1 MRKHTK
7 KIIAGVVCAAM
18 MASLGV
24 SVYSDNEEDTAAVE
38 ETADASAEEEVSDEE
53 PAEVITEEQ
62 AFAEME
68 LVTEN
73 SKLALYRGTD
83 RNDTRICLVDKN
95 SGKKWFSNPVNAQN
109 SNAKKAQKNDL
120 LSGMS
125 LIFAEPADR
134 RTTTVNSKQKAD
146 ITVESVTNGIKITY
160 NFKECGITVPVTIT
174 LEDDHLKLY
183 CNTSEIVEENPS
195 SSYGKLT
202 STLSF
207 MTSFGAADRDT
218 EGYFV
223 IPDGSGALI
232 NFNNEK
238 TGYKVYT
245 GPVYGSDITPVKTT
259 KSYVSQNVY
268 LNMFGIVEGD
278 SGLVVVADK
287 GDTAASINAYVAGEI
302 NTDYNGCYFSF
313 ETRTSDEYL
322 MGGGES
328 NPLKVFE
335 KHGILVPEIELRYY
349 PVSSD
354 DGSDIDYVD
363 IADKYREYL
372 TDSCGVTQ
380 SPKVE
385 ENPLYIN
392 FYGATIKKK
401 SILGIPVNVKEEVTG
416 FDDAQDILE
425 ELNSYGVSDMVVSYK
440 DWTSTDIGEKIT
452 DTASAASIL
461 GGSGDFK
468 KLMEYAEANNIAIYP
483 DVDNQTFKSSLK
495 YPTITN
501 TAIRVS
507 NAYSRQ
513 IVYDLAHGVE
523 NKYYSSMSLFSP
535 ASYEKTYAKL
545 INSYQKKGLT
555 NISLG
560 TLANTIYG
568 DYGKKAVSRE
578 MSKEIIKDIY
588 SNAQSTVGSV
598 MADGGNKYVLPYV
611 DTVSNIP
618 ISSSKYDIFDEE
630 IPFYQ
635 IVLHG
640 LIPCS
645 TTAINGEPDIADAV
659 LTAISCGS
667 NITFD
672 FIGVEASELKD
683 TRYDQYFYANYENWA
698 EDAAGAYRL
707 QNDILSDVADRTI
720 VEYNISADGNEI
732 ETVYDDNT
740 TTVVNFENDTV
751 KLNGTTYKLADYFS
765 EGVVGE

>member
-7 KIIAGVVCAAM
+7 KIIAGIVCAAM
-18 MASLGV
+18 MTSLGV
-24 SVYSDNEEDTAAVE
+24 SVYSDNEEETSVE
-38 ETADASAEEEVSDEE
+38 ETAGDTSSEEEASDEE
-53 PAEVITEEQ
+53 PQEVITEEQ

-73 SKLALYRGTD
+73 DKLALYRSSEKNST
-83 RNDTRICLVDKN
+83 NLCLVDKN

-109 SNAKKAQKNDL
+109 SKAKKAQKNDL

-125 LIFAEPADR
+125 LIYAEPADR
-134 RTTTVNSKQKAD
+134 RTTTVNSKAKAD
-146 ITVESVTNGIKITY
+146 VTLENAQNGIKIIY
-160 NFKECGITVPVTIT
+160 EFAECGITVPVTIT
-174 LEDDHLKLY
+174 LEADHLKLY
-183 CNTSEIVEENPS
+183 CNTAEIVENYPS
-195 SSYGKLT
+195 SSSGKLT

-218 EGYFV
+218 DGYFV

-238 TGYKVYT
+238 IGYKVYS
-245 GPVYGSDITPVKTT
+245 GAVYGSDITPVKTT
-259 KSYVSQNVY
+259 KRYVSENVY

-354 DGSDIDYVD
+354 DGSDIDYID
-363 IADKYREYL
+363 IADTYRDYL
-372 TDSCGVTQ
+372 TGSCGVET
-380 SPKVE
+380 SPKLD
-385 ENPLYIN
+385 ENPLYLN
-392 FYGATIKKK
+392 FYGAAIKKK

-416 FDDAQDILE
+416 FDDAMDILG
-425 ELNSYGVSDMVVSYK
+425 ELNGFGVNDMVVSYK
-440 DWTSTDIGEKIT
+440 DWTGTDIGEKIT
-452 DTASAASIL
+452 DKASPASTL
-461 GGSGDFK
+461 GGSGKFN
-468 KLMEYAEANNIAIYP
+468 KLMDYAESNNIAIYP
-483 DVDNQTFKSSLK
+483 DVENQTFKSSLK
-495 YPTITN
+495 YMTITN

-523 NKYYSSMSLFSP
+523 NKYYKSMSLFSP
-535 ASYEKTYAKL
+535 ASYDKAYSNL
-545 INSYQKKGLT
+545 IKSYQKKGLT

-560 TLANTIYG
+560 SLANTIYG

-578 MSKEIIKDIY
+578 MAKGYIEDIY
-588 SNAQSTVGSV
+588 SSAQSTVGSV

-618 ISSSKYDIFDEE
+618 ISSSKYDIFDQE

-645 TTAINGEPDIADAV
+645 TTAINAEPDIADAV

-672 FIGVEASELKD
+672 LIGIEASELKD
-683 TRYDQYFYANYENWA
+683 TKYDKYFYAYYGNWT

-707 QNDILSDVADRTI
+707 QNDILSDVADQKI

-732 ETVYDDNT
+732 ETVYEDNT
-740 TTVVNFENDTV
+740 TTVVNFEDDTV

-765 EGVVGE
+765 EGVVG

>member
-1 MRKHTK
+1 M
-7 KIIAGVVCAAM
+7 CAAM
-18 MASLGV
+18 MTSLGV
-24 SVYSDNEEDTAAVE
+24 SVYSDNEEEAAVE
-38 ETADASAEEEVSDEE
+38 EAAEDTSSSEEASDDE

-73 SKLALYRGTD
+73 DKLALYRSSE
-83 RNDTRICLVDKN
+83 RNSTSICLVDKN
-95 SGKKWFSNPVNAQN
+95 SGKKWFSNPVNAVN

-125 LIFAEPADR
+125 LVYAEPADR
-134 RTTTVNSKQKAD
+134 RTTTVNSKAKGD
-146 ITVESVTNGIKITY
+146 VTVENVQNGIKITY
-160 NFKECGITVPVTIT
+160 KFTECGITVPVTIT
-174 LEDDHLKLY
+174 LESDHLKLY
-183 CNTSEIVEENPS
+183 CNTSEIVEEHPS
-195 SSYGKLT
+195 TSSGKLT

-232 NFNNEK
+232 NFNNNK

-259 KSYVSQNVY
+259 KSYVSENVY

-354 DGSDIDYVD
+354 DGSDIDYID
-363 IADKYREYL
+363 IADTYRDYL
-372 TDSCGVTQ
+372 TGSCGVKT
-380 SPKVE
+380 SSKVD
-385 ENPLYIN
+385 ENPLYVN

-401 SILGIPVNVKEEVTG
+401 SILGIPVNVKEKVTG
-416 FDDAQDILE
+416 FDDALDILE
-425 ELNSYGVSDMVVSYK
+425 ELGGYGVDGMVVSYK
-440 DWTSTDIGEKIT
+440 DWTGTDIGEKIT
-452 DTASAASIL
+452 DKASPAGTL
-461 GGSGDFK
+461 GGSSKFN
-468 KLMEYAEANNIAIYP
+468 KLMDYAESNNIAIYP
-483 DVDNQTFKSSLK
+483 DVENMTFKSSLK
-495 YPTITN
+495 YMTITN
-501 TAIRVS
+501 TSIRVS

-523 NKYYSSMSLFSP
+523 NKYYKSMSLFSP
-535 ASYEKTYAKL
+535 ASYDKAYTNL
-545 INSYQKKGLT
+545 INSYQKKKIS

-560 TLANTIYG
+560 SLANTIYG

-578 MSKEIIKDIY
+578 MSKGIIEDIY
-588 SNAQSTVGSV
+588 SNAQQNVGSV

-618 ISSSKYDIFDEE
+618 ISSSKYDIFDQE

-645 TTAINGEPDIADAV
+645 TTAINSEPDIADAV

-667 NITFD
+667 NLTFD
-672 FIGVEASELKD
+672 LIGTEASELKD
-683 TRYDQYFYANYENWA
+683 TRYDRYFYAYYGNWT

-707 QNDILSDVADRTI
+707 QNDILSDVADQKI

-732 ETVYDDNT
+732 ETVYEDNT

-751 KLNGTTYKLADYFS
+751 KLNGTTYKLSDYFS
-765 EGVVGE
+765 EGVVG